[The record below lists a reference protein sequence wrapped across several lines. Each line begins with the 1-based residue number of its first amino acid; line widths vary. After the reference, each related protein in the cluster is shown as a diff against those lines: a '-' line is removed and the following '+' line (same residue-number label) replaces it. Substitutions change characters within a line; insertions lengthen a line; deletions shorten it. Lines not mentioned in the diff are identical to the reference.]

1 MYKFAAKDAQ
11 HKYNAKHLPKSEAIH
26 VTYFDQLEGLSEDT
40 LKIVNDK
47 IEEIKDHSESRCLFY
62 IQQVNELQEEISTF
76 KKLKEKKGGFGI
88 LGMKLEEIISN
99 LPLMVKDMTKMFD
112 LIVEAFGENSILALA
127 MKKFG
132 GKIPSSGDGDNGG
145 LNSKYIQEV
154 QNIYA

>member
-1 MYKFAAKDAQ
+1 M
-11 HKYNAKHLPKSEAIH
+11 
-26 VTYFDQLEGLSEDT
+26 DQLMRDR
-40 LKIVNDK
+40 DK

-62 IQQVNELQEEISTF
+62 IQQVNELQEEIATY

-88 LGMKLEEIISN
+88 LGMKLEEIILN
-99 LPLMVKDMTKMFD
+99 LPLMVKDITKMFD

-132 GKIPSSGDGDNGG
+132 GKIPSSVDGNNGG
-145 LNSKYIQEV
+145 LNDKNIHEV